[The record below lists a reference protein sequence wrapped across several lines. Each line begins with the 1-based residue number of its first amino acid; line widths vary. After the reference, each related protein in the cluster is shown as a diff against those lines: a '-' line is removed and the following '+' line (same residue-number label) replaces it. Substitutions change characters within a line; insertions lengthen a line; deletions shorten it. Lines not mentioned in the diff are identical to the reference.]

1 VANERSCDGYSNLA
15 HPSSHVRKTHGLRI
29 NDTVV
34 LLSLLW
40 MSLNDLS
47 RSHYRFQFGRSKNN
61 ILDMVFGSGKKTFET
76 MSHADTYSDVESQTQ
91 RDLQYPQGTIAKRIK
106 MGREMWNSCH
116 SWDHAMK
123 LNRQFFS
130 GELEVKI
137 F

>member
-1 VANERSCDGYSNLA
+1 VAIERSCDGCSNLA

-61 ILDMVFGSGKKTFET
+61 ILDMVFGSEKKTFET
-76 MSHADTYSDVESQTQ
+76 MSHADTDSDVESQTQ

-106 MGREMWNSCH
+106 IGREMWNSCH
-116 SWDHAMK
+116 SWDHD
-123 LNRQFFS
+123 
-130 GELEVKI
+130 
-137 F
+137 